1 MADYE
6 RTQAYREKL
15 RNGEFDLGWMQAKS
29 EWGVKATPSKR
40 GLTLNDINIGS
51 YGVIPE
57 EVPDSRCFAPRG
69 AEFNAAEMPSMG
81 YSLNTRAEAWAE
93 NMGTLYE
100 EAVARQWSSTRD
112 IPWHT
117 LQPLPKDIE
126 HAMCQLCTF
135 FTEVEFI
142 AGDVPGWWL
151 SQINAAY
158 HETKLFMATQIMDEA
173 RHLEVFRKRALA
185 NGGGLGKCPPEVEEG
200 LKYIFDLRS
209 FPQMLARLHLFG
221 EGRVLTLFRL
231 GELIAQNEVE
241 KTIFRL
247 CAQDESRHL
256 AFGCLQL
263 RYLIEQDPDRIE
275 EIQEALDIAEQRVL
289 ELGATPEQVEP
300 LLILLG
306 GGVDKMQE
314 GMEKFAFIRKKT
326 VQEYLQRCH
335 SIGIDRQERCLL
347 KEAKE
352 ITLL

>member
-1 MADYE
+1 MSA

-15 RNGEFDLGWMQAKS
+15 RNGEYDLSWMTVDS
-29 EWGVKATPSKR
+29 EWGIKATPSQR
-40 GLTLNDINIGS
+40 GLTLDDINVGS
-51 YGVIPE
+51 YGVIPQKGAS
-57 EVPDSRCFAPRG
+57 DSFAPRG
-69 AEFNAAEMPSMG
+69 ADFHAEELPKMG
-81 YSLNTRAEAWAE
+81 YTLNTKGEAWAD
-93 NMGTLYE
+93 NMGKLYE

-117 LQPLPKDIE
+117 LAPLPSDME
-126 HAMCQLCTF
+126 HAMSQLCTF

-142 AGDVPGWWL
+142 AGDVPGFWL
-151 SQINAAY
+151 SQINNTY

-185 NGGGLGKCPPEVEEG
+185 NGGGLGKCPAEVEEG

-231 GELIAQNEVE
+231 GELIAQNEAE

-263 RYLIEQDPDRIE
+263 RMLIEEDPDRIE
-275 EIQEALDIAEQRVL
+275 EIHEALDIAEERTL
-289 ELGATPEQVEP
+289 ELGVTPEQVEP

-306 GGVDKMQE
+306 GGEDKMDE
-314 GMEKFAFIRKKT
+314 GNEKFAFIRRKI

-335 SIGIDRQERCLL
+335 SIGLGRLERCSL
-347 KEAKE
+347 KEAKD
-352 ITLL
+352 INLI

>member
-1 MADYE
+1 MAYSE
-6 RTQAYREKL
+6 RSQAYREKL
-15 RNGEFDLGWMQAKS
+15 QNGEYDLGWMQVNS
-29 EWGVKATPSKR
+29 EWGVRATPGKR
-40 GLTLNDINIGS
+40 GLTLDDINVGS
-51 YGVIPE
+51 YGVIPKDTS
-57 EVPDSRCFAPRG
+57 DSLSFAPRG
-69 AEFNAAEMPSMG
+69 ADFDPAELPDMG
-81 YSLNTRAEAWAE
+81 YELNTDAEAWAQ
-93 NMGTLYE
+93 NMSGLYE

-112 IPWHT
+112 VPWHT
-117 LQPLPKDIE
+117 LEPLPKDME
-126 HAMCQLCTF
+126 HAMSQVCTF
-135 FTEVEFI
+135 LTEVEFV

-151 SQINAAY
+151 NKVNNAY

-200 LKYIFDLRS
+200 LKYIHDLRS
-209 FPQMLARLHLFG
+209 FPQMLARMNLFG

-263 RYLIEQDPDRIE
+263 RYLIQEDPDRIE
-275 EIQEALDIAEQRVL
+275 EIQEALDVAEQRTM
-289 ELGATPEQVEP
+289 ELGSTPEQVEP
-300 LLILLG
+300 FLILLG
-306 GGVDKMQE
+306 GGVEHMDKGQ
-314 GMEKFAFIRKKT
+314 EKFAFIRKKM

-335 SIGIDRQERCLL
+335 SIGIDRQDRCLL
-347 KEAKE
+347 KGAQD

>member
-1 MADYE
+1 MNYSQRAQE
-6 RTQAYREKL
+6 YREKL
-15 RNGEFDLGWMQAKS
+15 RNGEYDLGWMHAKS
-29 EWGVKATPSKR
+29 EWGVRATPSKR
-40 GLTLNDINIGS
+40 GLTLSDINVGS
-51 YGVIPE
+51 YGMIPE
-57 EVPDSRCFAPRG
+57 DASDSLSFAPRG
-69 AEFNAAEMPSMG
+69 ADFEPVELPDMG
-81 YSLNTRAEAWAE
+81 YTINTRAEAWGE
-93 NMGTLYE
+93 NMAELYE

-112 IPWHT
+112 IPWH
-117 LQPLPKDIE
+117 LLEPLPKDIE

-135 FTEVEFI
+135 LTEVEFI

-151 SQINAAY
+151 SKINNTY
-158 HETKLFMATQIMDEA
+158 HETKLFMATQVMDEA
-173 RHLEVFRKRALA
+173 RHLDVFRKRALA

-200 LKYIFDLRS
+200 LKYIHDLRS

-231 GELIAQNEVE
+231 GEMIAQNEVE
-241 KTIFRL
+241 KAIFRL
-247 CAQDESRHL
+247 CAQDEARHL

-263 RYLIEQDPDRIE
+263 RYLIQEDADRIE
-275 EIQEALDIAEQRVL
+275 EIQEALDIAEQRIL

-306 GGVDKMQE
+306 GGVEHMDK
-314 GMEKFAFIRKKT
+314 GMEKFAFIRKKI

-335 SIGIDRQERCLL
+335 SIGINRQERCLL

>member
-1 MADYE
+1 MANNE
-6 RTQAYREKL
+6 RTQAYRDKL
-15 RNGEFDLGWMQAKS
+15 RNGEYDLGWMHVTS
-29 EWGVKATPSKR
+29 EWGVRATPSKR
-40 GLTLNDINIGS
+40 GLTLTDINVGS
-51 YGVIPE
+51 YGVIP
-57 EVPDSRCFAPRG
+57 DDASTSLCFAPRG
-69 AEFNAAEMPSMG
+69 ADFDPAAMPRLD
-81 YSLNTRAEAWAE
+81 YELNTSAEAWAE

-112 IPWHT
+112 VPWQL

-151 SQINAAY
+151 SKINNAY

-200 LKYIFDLRS
+200 LKYIYDLRS

-247 CAQDESRHL
+247 CAQDEARHL

-263 RYLIEQDPDRIE
+263 RYLIAEDPDRIE

-289 ELGATPEQVEP
+289 ELGATPEQLEP

-306 GGVDKMQE
+306 GGVEHMDK
-314 GMEKFAFIRKKT
+314 GMEKFAFIRKKI

-335 SIGIDRQERCLL
+335 AIGLDRQERCLL

-352 ITLL
+352 LTLL